1 MTFCNCNFR
10 FSCTLA
16 AIVASVII
24 GVVAAF
30 LQITGIITV
39 TPVFL
44 WVAFGVAVGYLGVL
58 VASAGRRYAG
68 CCVCRTV
75 GTLLAGILGTILFS
89 VILLAV
95 GIVATSVVSAIL
107 VGLLL
112 LFASLMVTGSACF
125 VRCVSDCASD
135 CES

>member
-107 VGLLL
+107 VGLLV
-112 LFASLMVTGSACF
+112 LFAALTVMATACY
-125 VRCVSDCASD
+125 VRCITGCG
-135 CES
+135 E